1 MKPRKRSFAF
11 RLFVA
16 GHEPNSMAARENLT
30 RLCETHLKGRYRV
43 EIVDVFKR
51 GAVALKHN
59 VVVTPTLM
67 VIEPQPGV
75 TLLGNLSDTARVL
88 TALRLNGH
96 ER

>member
-16 GHEPNSMAARENLT
+16 GHEPNSMAARENLA

-51 GAVALKHN
+51 GQAQK
-59 VVVTPTLM
+59 
-67 VIEPQPGV
+67 E
-75 TLLGNLSDTARVL
+75 LSFTHSLASPKENSRML
-88 TALRLNGH
+88 
-96 ER
+96 